1 MQEEQVS
8 RKHLLE
14 IRRLR
19 QEVQKL
25 KQDKA
30 DLEILLETTIE
41 HSDTVEAQLQNQA
54 EAAVRESEKR
64 LAQFLEAVPVG
75 VFVVDASGKA
85 YYANRA
91 AQQLLGKGITPEAS
105 VQQLAEVY
113 QVYIAGTNQLYPNAQ
128 LPIVQALRGESGLVD
143 DLEIRQGNRTISLEA
158 RATPIFNEKGEI
170 IYAIAAFQDIT
181 EHKRSEQA
189 LGEQKKQYQDIF
201 EATSDGLI
209 INTLDGKIA
218 EANPAACAMHGYSH
232 EEFINLNPKI
242 FIHPDYY
249 PLFDQFIEL
258 TYYQNS
264 SFEAQAVDLHKDG
277 TAFPV
282 EVRGTAFTYKGQPHI
297 LAVVRDITERQRAE
311 TQLRLAQERDHLLA
325 EISLRIRQSLNLEQI
340 LNTTVME
347 VRQFLRTD
355 RVCICYIDANWQTK
369 VVAESVTPDRPSVL
383 GITIANQIFSKD
395 MMARFKQGVRAIND
409 LSQEEILPVSAEI
422 LQQIQVR
429 ACLGVP
435 IMLNSLSQSD
445 NQLLPLEQSENH
457 FDDRGFWLLV
467 AHQCSGARNWQAL
480 EIDLLEQLGNQ
491 VAIAIQQAKLYQQL
505 AALNANNEASL
516 RESEERLRT
525 LINATPD
532 VICFKDGAGR
542 WLESNQANLVFLDL
556 KGVDYRGK
564 TDAELAQ
571 FSSFYQESLL
581 YCNQTDEQAWQHGST
596 YRVEEI
602 VPRPDG
608 TTSIWDVIKVP
619 LFNPDGGRKGL
630 VVLGRDISDR
640 KRSEAALQASEA
652 QYRDL
657 VQTANCIIL
666 RWDTAGNIRFMN
678 DYGQRL
684 LGFESSEILGR
695 NVVGTIV
702 PETETSGRDLQ
713 TLMVDICQ
721 HPENYLFNENEN
733 LCKNG
738 DRVWIVWANKPIFDQ
753 SGNLV
758 EILSVGTDATQR
770 KQVES
775 ALQQSELK
783 FRSIVENINDIIFLH
798 TLDGV
803 FKYISANITNIL
815 EYNVLEVEGQSIVS
829 FVHPDDVHICLA
841 SSQRAA
847 QLGESGD
854 EIRLKHKNGSW
865 HWFSCNISLVQ
876 EPTGSISILGVAR
889 DITERKQAESKLRR
903 SELKYR
909 NIFENSQVG
918 IGRTR
923 LEDGLIL
930 DANQRFAEIVG
941 YSSATDL
948 IDKRSTPEFLVNP
961 GDRQQILAQVQQH
974 GEVRNFELPLR
985 HSNGSIKWNLLS
997 LRLSAEEGCLDF
1009 VMADISKRKQLEEE
1023 LLHRAQVQSLLGSIS
1038 RHFIDQDV
1046 DTAINFTLQAIAQF
1060 IGTER
1065 SYIFAYSDDQTE
1077 FHITH
1082 EWCVPDVSVLSGVSR
1097 GAPSA
1102 MFPWFNSQILGG
1114 QTIQL
1119 ATLADFP
1126 CQAAEREIFENYSES
1141 FVAVPTIH
1149 SGRVVG
1155 FLGVDVVNFS
1165 RTWSQEEIS
1174 LLKLVGELIAIGRAR
1189 HQAESA
1195 LRVAKEAAEAANRA
1209 KSAFLANMSHELRTP
1224 LNAILGFTQL
1234 MERDDGLTSRQGE
1247 SLEIIN
1253 RSGEHLLNLIND
1265 VLEMS
1270 KIEAGRITL
1279 NPECFDLHRLLQT
1292 LQEMFQIRAEAKRL
1306 SLQFEVTVPQY
1317 VITDEGKLRQV
1328 LINLLSNAVK
1338 FTDKGGVTLRSRG
1351 VKGHLL
1357 HPWIYFEVE
1366 DTGTGIAPEE
1376 IEGLFQP
1383 FVQTVSGTQAREG
1396 TGLGLTIS
1404 RQFVQLMG
1412 GDICLS
1418 STVGQGS
1425 IFRFEVPITLVE
1437 QPEAAQPVT
1446 KGRVLKLAADQ
1457 PGWRILVVDDR
1468 PENRK
1473 LIEQLLQTV
1482 GFETMIATD
1491 GQEAIAAWLDWHPHL
1506 ILMDMRMP
1514 VMDGY
1519 QATRRIRTLE
1529 KLQSDLRQQTAIVA
1543 LTASAFEEQRGNIL
1557 AAGCNDLVRKPFREE
1572 VLFDKIAEHLGMQY
1586 VYEDNWHSASGQL
1599 KRTTESYMLKAEE
1612 LTVMSVEWIHQLHQA
1627 ATRVNS
1633 KLVLQLLDQIPEE
1646 HHLLVQTL
1654 KDLVDNYRFDTIV
1667 DLTCQSD

>member
-1 MQEEQVS
+1 M
-8 RKHLLE
+8 
-14 IRRLR
+14 
-19 QEVQKL
+19 
-25 KQDKA
+25 
-30 DLEILLETTIE
+30 
-41 HSDTVEAQLQNQA
+41 
-54 EAAVRESEKR
+54 
-64 LAQFLEAVPVG
+64 
-75 VFVVDASGKA
+75 
-85 YYANRA
+85 
-91 AQQLLGKGITPEAS
+91 
-105 VQQLAEVY
+105 
-113 QVYIAGTNQLYPNAQ
+113 
-128 LPIVQALRGESGLVD
+128 
-143 DLEIRQGNRTISLEA
+143 
-158 RATPIFNEKGEI
+158 
-170 IYAIAAFQDIT
+170 
-181 EHKRSEQA
+181 
-189 LGEQKKQYQDIF
+189 
-201 EATSDGLI
+201 
-209 INTLDGKIA
+209 
-218 EANPAACAMHGYSH
+218 
-232 EEFINLNPKI
+232 
-242 FIHPDYY
+242 
-249 PLFDQFIEL
+249 FDQFIEV

-264 SFEAQAVDLHKDG
+264 FFEAQAVDLRKDG

-282 EVRGTAFTYKGQPHI
+282 EVKGTAFTYKGQPHI

-311 TQLRLAQERDHLLA
+311 AQLRLAQERDRLLA
-325 EISLRIRQSLNLEQI
+325 EIALRIRQSLNLEQI
-340 LNTTVME
+340 LNRTVTE
-347 VRQFLRTD
+347 VRQFLQTD
-355 RVCICYIDANWQTK
+355 RVCICYIDGNWQTK
-369 VVAESVTPDRPSVL
+369 VVAESVAPDRPSVL
-383 GITIANQIFSKD
+383 GITIANQVFSRE
-395 MMARFKQGVRAIND
+395 MMASFEQGVRAIND
-409 LSQEEILPVSAEI
+409 MAQEDLLPVSAEI

-435 IMLNSLSQSD
+435 IMLDSPSQND
-445 NQLLPLEQSENH
+445 NQLLSKLEQSENH
-457 FDDRGFWLLV
+457 FDDQGCWLLV
-467 AHQCSGARNWQAL
+467 AHQCSGARDWQAL

-505 AALNANNEASL
+505 AAVNANNEASL
-516 RESEERLRT
+516 KESEERLRT

-564 TDAELAQ
+564 TDSELAQ
-571 FSSFYQESLL
+571 FSDFYQDALL
-581 YCNQTDEQAWQHGST
+581 YCSQSDEQAWQHGSS

-608 TTSIWDVIKVP
+608 TTNIWDVIKVP

-630 VVLGRDISDR
+630 VVLGRDITDR

-666 RWDTAGNIRFMN
+666 RWDTAGNIKFIN

-695 NVVGTIV
+695 NIVGTIV
-702 PETETSGRDLQ
+702 PQTETSGRDLQ

-738 DRVWIVWANKPIFDQ
+738 DRVWIVWANKPILDEQ
-753 SGNLV
+753 GLV

-770 KQVES
+770 KRAEL

-803 FKYISANITNIL
+803 LKYISANVTNIL

-829 FVHPDDVHICLA
+829 FVHPDDIHICFA
-841 SSQRAA
+841 STQRAA
-847 QLGESGD
+847 QLGENQSDD
-854 EIRLKHKNGSW
+854 EVRLKHKNGSW
-865 HWFSCNISLVQ
+865 RWFSCNISPVQ
-876 EPTGSISILGVAR
+876 DPTGSVSILGVAR
-889 DITERKQAESKLRR
+889 DITERKQAEEKLRR

-930 DANQRFAEIVG
+930 EANQRFAQIVG
-941 YSSATDL
+941 YTATDL
-948 IDKRSTPEFLVNP
+948 IEKRSTTEFMVNP
-961 GDRQQILAQVQQH
+961 SDRQQILAQVRQH

-985 HSNGSIKWNLLS
+985 QLNGSIKWNLLS

-1023 LLHRAQVQSLLGSIS
+1023 LLHRAQVQSLLSSIS

-1046 DTAINFTLQAIAQF
+1046 NTAINFTLRAIAQF

-1065 SYIFAYSDDQTE
+1065 SCIFEYSDDQTQ

-1082 EWCVPDVSVLSGVSR
+1082 EWCVSGVPGLPSASR
-1097 GAPSA
+1097 GALSST
-1102 MFPWFNSQILGG
+1102 FPWFSSQILSG
-1114 QTIQL
+1114 QTIQVSKL
-1119 ATLADFP
+1119 AELPSEAV
-1126 CQAAEREIFENYSES
+1126 AERKIFENHTVQS

-1149 SGRVVG
+1149 SGKVVG

-1165 RTWSQEEIS
+1165 KTWSPEEIS

-1195 LRVAKEAAEAANRA
+1195 LWIAKEAAEAANRA

-1224 LNAILGFTQL
+1224 LNAILGFAQL

-1270 KIEAGRITL
+1270 KIEAGRTTL
-1279 NPECFDLHRLLQT
+1279 NLERFDLHRLLQT

-1306 SLQFEVTVPQY
+1306 SLQFEVAAVPQF

-1338 FTDKGGVTLRSRG
+1338 FTDKGEVTLRAKQ
-1351 VKGHLL
+1351 VDKGNSSLYL
-1357 HPWIYFEVE
+1357 YFEVE
-1366 DTGTGIAPEE
+1366 DTGTGIIPEE
-1376 IEGLFQP
+1376 IDSLFQP
-1383 FVQTVSGTQAREG
+1383 FVQTTSGTQAREG

-1412 GDICLS
+1412 GDIYLT

-1425 IFRFEVPITLVE
+1425 IFCFEMPITLVE
-1437 QPEAAQPVT
+1437 QPEEAQQVSR
-1446 KGRVLKLAADQ
+1446 RVLGLAADQ

-1468 PENRK
+1468 LENRK
-1473 LIEQLLQTV
+1473 LIKELLQTV
-1482 GFETMIATD
+1482 GFQTKIAAD
-1491 GQEAIAAWLDWHPHL
+1491 GQEAIAAWSAWHPHL

-1529 KLQSDLRQQTAIVA
+1529 KAQPNLRQQTAIVA

-1572 VLFDKIAEHLGMQY
+1572 VLFDKIAEHLGVQY
-1586 VYEDNWHSASGQL
+1586 VYEDNQQSAASDQL
-1599 KRTTESYMLKAEE
+1599 KRTTESYVLKAES
-1612 LTVMSVEWIHQLHQA
+1612 LTVMSSEWINQLHQA
-1627 ATRVNS
+1627 ATRVNA
-1633 KLVLQLLDQIPEE
+1633 KLVFQLLEQIPEE
-1646 HHLLVQTL
+1646 HNLLVQTL
-1654 KDLVDNYRFDTIV
+1654 KDLVDSYRFDTIV
-1667 DLTCQSD
+1667 ELTRQSD